1 MKNALLL
8 LLVLAGIMIIACNKE
23 EEEVQDPYT
32 LLTAHVWVSDSLL
45 ANGVEAGGPGQ
56 LLEKFNGDV
65 EFRTDGTGTF
75 GEYSGTWSLSEDNT
89 TITIVT
95 QELPI
100 SIIAII
106 KELTTNS
113 LKIVTGFPDTTQPG
127 EIIDIRMTFKVK

>member
-106 KELTTNS
+106 KELTTTS